1 MFSVNIG
8 LAVATV
14 ALWRC
19 DGVCF
24 LRNIKGFPFTHIGL
38 CAHMFI
44 PKKSNFG
51 SLGYILSTHTADR
64 DRRKHDA
71 PT

>member
-38 CAHMFI
+38 CSAHFHSEKI
-44 PKKSNFG
+44 EFWLPGLHTVDPHSRPG
-51 SLGYILSTHTADR
+51 SSQV
-64 DRRKHDA
+64 
-71 PT
+71 